1 MIVASISTA
10 TASPTP
16 IILKSS
22 ALEGGEDREH
32 EDHDHGGAGDRAGG
46 ALDAVRD
53 GLVRAHARLSTP
65 SRTRLRMNTW

>member
-1 MIVASISTA
+1 MASISTA

-22 ALEGGEDREH
+22 ALSV
-32 EDHDHGGAGDRAGG
+32 AKIANTKTITTA
-46 ALDAVRD
+46 ALVTVPAV
-53 GLVRAHARLSTP
+53 LLIPCATASSVLIPLSTP